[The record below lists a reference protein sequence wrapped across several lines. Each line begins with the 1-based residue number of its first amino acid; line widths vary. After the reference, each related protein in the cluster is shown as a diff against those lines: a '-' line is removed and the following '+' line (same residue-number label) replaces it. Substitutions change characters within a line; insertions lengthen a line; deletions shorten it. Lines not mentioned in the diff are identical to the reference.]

1 MFFRLVLSRQ
11 VKSTLTAKKFCIIS
25 KQVFYIIE
33 NYSSFPLRY
42 ISTSISLG
50 NKLTHFGVYDER
62 HLDIFSEIDMNDSS
76 STPRFDSTLSWAPK
90 RQGLTILHHEHSVE
104 ASFSYA

>member
-1 MFFRLVLSRQ
+1 MFFHLVLSRR
-11 VKSTLTAKKFCIIS
+11 VKSTLTAKQCFIIS
-25 KQVFYIIE
+25 KQVFYIE
-33 NYSSFPLRY
+33 NYSSFPLRH

-50 NKLTHFGVYDER
+50 NKLTHFGVYDES
-62 HLDIFSEIDMNDSS
+62 HLDIFSEIDMNDSG

-90 RQGLTILHHEHSVE
+90 RQGLTILHYEHSVE